1 TAISNAQQAADAA
14 KKVADEA
21 AAAAKGAAS
30 DADAAKKAAAAAQTA
45 ADNAQGA
52 ADAVAADLKKAV
64 ENAASQIQEAVKNL
78 ATKDEVTA
86 AVKVVA
92 DKYDAQ
98 AKELKALSDRLD
110 KVEAKLGLGE
120 GGEDIDLTEIQ
131 DELEDIQDAFEALVG
146 VVSDMVTSVELVYS
160 SWANGYT
167 AYNGE
172 NDLDFEVV
180 TEKERGPF
188 GVVKENNNDVQKTDK
203 TYSFVKNDTKF
214 YGDEVYVRVN
224 PVDAELT
231 KEDISLINSKGE
243 ELTGIV
249 DVVDVQPYST
259 DDYLTRAANKRTGLW
274 AIKFAPAAG
283 QKVND
288 LKGYWEKGGKK
299 IVYAVAVKSA
309 ISDSIASDRRVV
321 SAYDVTMQTTNAK
334 SYVAHVD
341 GTNQN
346 YADLISLKVGGT
358 DIKSIKNRYG
368 NATGDDVDATLVDY
382 YWNGTPNVAVD
393 GTEVDGDKRT
403 SADYLVA
410 QVGKDINIEFDKTK
424 KIKGFYVML
433 DYDYN
438 EQTSTPSERNAWN
451 SYKYINVGTESQKA
465 TMIDGNKG
473 AIQVSSL
480 NGLQTGDY
488 IGFRI
493 YAVNLDGTLVDPDG
507 IAFYV
512 AIGEQTS
519 DDINLTA
526 QKILVTKAVSSQGF
540 DTTPATAAGNLSG
553 EVALPSNA
561 FANFTLGTVSCVN
574 TADSNDKP
582 ADTNYQVLYKVG
594 SNWQGA
600 FAANA
605 TAIKVQIK
613 DATAFKDGA
622 TYKITLPLQKSVAGQ
637 SYTVKNAIVNIT
649 KDMPT
654 SCPTFIW
661 KTNQTELQALVPAN
675 GSYANDGTKKD
686 GILNFKNMF
695 IVADGSEI
703 DADYSYVFKLAG
715 SEINT
720 SDNNKT
726 VDLYRAWA
734 DQYYFNGSN
743 QVYTTYT
750 GTGNS
755 YQALIANKFIDN
767 ATSHALT
774 TEYNY
779 GDISNDSNK
788 NPFKLSSSNYNLT
801 YTTWSIQSA
810 DYMSYAWKKVDLNHG
825 AQGTTPNMQ
834 PTNFLN
840 TVGSPSIKIAN
851 ILTTPGQMINGN
863 LRQANLDAYIC
874 NTGGTV
880 NNFLKI
886 TKVETKSNTNFS
898 ITNEYYEVSAS
909 NIAAANTSGVI
920 TFTLKNTGNTVPNHS
935 AKVWITVKDCFQHE
949 EVIKLDVEFKAI
961 SGTNDQ
967 LASN

>member
-1 TAISNAQQAADAA
+1 
-14 KKVADEA
+14 
-21 AAAAKGAAS
+21 
-30 DADAAKKAAAAAQTA
+30 
-45 ADNAQGA
+45 
-52 ADAVAADLKKAV
+52 
-64 ENAASQIQEAVKNL
+64 
-78 ATKDEVTA
+78 
-86 AVKVVA
+86 
-92 DKYDAQ
+92 
-98 AKELKALSDRLD
+98 
-110 KVEAKLGLGE
+110 
-120 GGEDIDLTEIQ
+120 
-131 DELEDIQDAFEALVG
+131 
-146 VVSDMVTSVELVYS
+146 
-160 SWANGYT
+160 
-167 AYNGE
+167 
-172 NDLDFEVV
+172 
-180 TEKERGPF
+180 
-188 GVVKENNNDVQKTDK
+188 
-203 TYSFVKNDTKF
+203 
-214 YGDEVYVRVN
+214 
-224 PVDAELT
+224 
-231 KEDISLINSKGE
+231 
-243 ELTGIV
+243 
-249 DVVDVQPYST
+249 
-259 DDYLTRAANKRTGLW
+259 
-274 AIKFAPAAG
+274 
-283 QKVND
+283 
-288 LKGYWEKGGKK
+288 
-299 IVYAVAVKSA
+299 
-309 ISDSIASDRRVV
+309 
-321 SAYDVTMQTTNAK
+321 
-334 SYVAHVD
+334 
-341 GTNQN
+341 
-346 YADLISLKVGGT
+346 
-358 DIKSIKNRYG
+358 
-368 NATGDDVDATLVDY
+368 
-382 YWNGTPNVAVD
+382 
-393 GTEVDGDKRT
+393 
-403 SADYLVA
+403 
-410 QVGKDINIEFDKTK
+410 
-424 KIKGFYVML
+424 
-433 DYDYN
+433 
-438 EQTSTPSERNAWN
+438 
-451 SYKYINVGTESQKA
+451 
-465 TMIDGNKG
+465 
-473 AIQVSSL
+473 
-480 NGLQTGDY
+480 
-488 IGFRI
+488 
-493 YAVNLDGTLVDPDG
+493 
-507 IAFYV
+507 
-512 AIGEQTS
+512 
-519 DDINLTA
+519 
-526 QKILVTKAVSSQGF
+526 
-540 DTTPATAAGNLSG
+540 
-553 EVALPSNA
+553 
-561 FANFTLGTVSCVN
+561 
-574 TADSNDKP
+574 
-582 ADTNYQVLYKVG
+582 
-594 SNWQGA
+594 
-600 FAANA
+600 
-605 TAIKVQIK
+605 
-613 DATAFKDGA
+613 
-622 TYKITLPLQKSVAGQ
+622 
-637 SYTVKNAIVNIT
+637 
-649 KDMPT
+649 T

-779 GDISNDSNK
+779 GDISNDYNK